1 MKGSAVRIRAAALP
15 VGLAQTTRRARGA
28 LAKAQI
34 APAGPESSWHPRGAS
49 SMWPGVRGLERL
61 EHEQVE
67 HEHQPDAD
75 EAEASDEPHHDGVPL
90 PRRLGIHRKCS
101 RSIHDDDGIGAVVPM
116 RPPKGA
122 CCGSPRTPIRL
133 HDPAKR
139 PPGSRGP
146 APMPNP
152 PLLGEWNRAATAG
165 RPYLGQ
171 PPPAARRSC
180 SPNLV
185 RAHSHNA
192 RILGFEAHASYG
204 SPARSIRARCFRRP
218 HQTPRRHKPVGCSHT
233 TGTRVDRRQRAE
245 ST

>member
-152 PLLGEWNRAATAG
+152 PLLGGVESSSNGGPAISGAAASCGPSKLFAEPRA
-165 RPYLGQ
+165 
-171 PPPAARRSC
+171 PPQSQ
-180 SPNLV
+180 
-185 RAHSHNA
+185 
-192 RILGFEAHASYG
+192 RILAFEAHASYG